1 MDLFFQSWPVV
12 TSAIAGVVAGS
23 LWAAKVYFMLQ
34 TILSKLDT
42 VEKNISTHRH
52 DDGGA
57 VLIPAR

>member
-1 MDLFFQSWPVV
+1 MDLLFQSWPIVV
-12 TSAIAGVVAGS
+12 SLVGGVVAGS
-23 LWAAKVYFMLQ
+23 LWAAKVYFMLH

-52 DDGGA
+52 DDDGA

>member
-1 MDLFFQSWPVV
+1 
-12 TSAIAGVVAGS
+12 
-23 LWAAKVYFMLQ
+23 MLHM
-34 TILSKLDT
+34 ILSKLDS

>member
-1 MDLFFQSWPVV
+1 MELFFQSWPVV
-12 TSAIAGVVAGS
+12 ASVVGALVAGS

-52 DDGGA
+52 DGAGA

>member
-12 TSAIAGVVAGS
+12 ASAVAGVVAGS
-23 LWAAKVYFMLQ
+23 IWAAKGYFMLHM
-34 TILSKLDT
+34 ILSKLDT

>member
-12 TSAIAGVVAGS
+12 TSVIAGVVAGS
-23 LWAAKVYFMLQ
+23 RWAAKVFFMLQ
-34 TILSKLDT
+34 TLLSKLDT

>member
-1 MDLFFQSWPVV
+1 VDLFFQSWPVV
-12 TSAIAGVVAGS
+12 TSVVACVIAGS
-23 LWAAKVYFMLQ
+23 LWAAKVYFMLHM
-34 TILSKLDT
+34 ILSKLDT